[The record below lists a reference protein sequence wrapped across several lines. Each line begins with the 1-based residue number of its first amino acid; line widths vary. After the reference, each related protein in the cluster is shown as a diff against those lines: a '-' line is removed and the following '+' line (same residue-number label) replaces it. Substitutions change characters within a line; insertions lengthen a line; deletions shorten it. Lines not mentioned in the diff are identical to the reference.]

1 VTRPLRDHMTEPSLD
16 EARLERQFA
25 NIRDRAEAPRG
36 EVIRGPWVAAGGLAL
51 AAAAAAGL
59 FFFYAPEAAP
69 EQAEVFDGAHL
80 ESGADEVR
88 VELRDGTQIA
98 LDPQSRLELA
108 SHGTRRVALA
118 VERGT
123 ASFDVP
129 HVEGRSFVVRARDVE
144 VHVIGTRFSVS
155 SLGDG
160 EDVIVTVTEGVV
172 EVRRPGSQPRR
183 VSAGEELRIDRAPRE
198 ATTPDAEPSV
208 EPEPDTAQEATT
220 RRPRPR
226 PTAADLWARATEARR
241 AGDAREAATA
251 YEAFLRL
258 APRDS
263 QAALAAFEL
272 GRLRMDRLGDVRGAI
287 EALRRALSTAPG
299 APFAEDAQARLVDAY
314 ARAGQ
319 RDACAAARDRYL
331 SRYPSGAHR
340 RSVEARCDSR

>member
-1 VTRPLRDHMTEPSLD
+1 MTRPLREHMTEPSLD
-16 EARLERQFA
+16 EPRLERQFA
-25 NIRDRAEAPRG
+25 NIRDRAEAPRAK
-36 EVIRGPWVAAGGLAL
+36 VVRGPWLVAGGVVL
-51 AAAAAAGL
+51 AAAAALGL
-59 FFFYAPEAAP
+59 FLLRAPETP
-69 EQAEVFDGAHL
+69 PQRAEVFDGAHL

-88 VELRDGTQIA
+88 VELRDGTRIA

-108 SHGTRRVALA
+108 SQGTRRVALA

-144 VHVIGTRFSVS
+144 VHVVGTRFSVS
-155 SLGDG
+155 SLDDSD
-160 EDVIVTVTEGVV
+160 DVVVAVTEGVV
-172 EVRRPGSQPRR
+172 EVRRPGAEPRR
-183 VSAGEELRIDRAPRE
+183 VSAGEELRIDRA
-198 ATTPDAEPSV
+198 APDA
-208 EPEPDTAQEATT
+208 PEPDDEAAAEAEPEAEPETRS

-226 PTAADLWARATEARR
+226 PTPADLWARATEARR
-241 AGDAREAATA
+241 AGDPREAADA

-272 GRLRMDRLGDVRGAI
+272 GRLRLDRLGDVPGAI
-287 EALRRALSTAPG
+287 EALRRALSTAPN

-314 ARAGQ
+314 ARAG
-319 RDACAAARDRYL
+319 RAEACAAARDRYL
-331 SRYPSGAHR
+331 ARYPSGAHR